1 MVNFFSIIII
11 ILITII
17 IIILKRKY
25 VLNFFYKKNLNLNNN
40 LNIKNKQI
48 TSSEKFTDYY
58 HKNGSNNYS
67 GFYKRNLR
75 KTMFNL
81 YKGNPE
87 DKLKALK
94 IAEELADKSTLPI
107 IKKGLKDM
115 NSEVVKFSAVLIRKF
130 K

>member
-1 MVNFFSIIII
+1 MNFFSIIII

-17 IIILKRKY
+17 IVILKRKY
-25 VLNFFYKKNLNLNNN
+25 VFNFFYKKNLHLKNN
-40 LNIKNKQI
+40 LNKNKQI
-48 TSSEKFTDYY
+48 TSSAKYTDYY
-58 HKNGSNNYS
+58 HKNRYNNYS

-75 KTMFNL
+75 KTMYNL

-94 IAEELADKSTLPI
+94 IAEELADKSTLTI
-107 IKKGLKDM
+107 IRQGLKDM